1 MSKPVRNWF
10 VVSVSLF
17 RSLPGFAGSVS
28 NRTATS
34 HLFKTTFCLTCLVFW
49 IRPGIS
55 QTLTNEDNGPRL
67 TLDVQVHNMARA
79 WVEVVTEAEKEAAGI
94 FHAAGIRIN
103 WNECRCSP
111 VLSPTSV
118 MLRII
123 PRYYRS
129 MQMSSRQEN
138 LGYAV
143 AGTEGG
149 GLATVFYDRVE
160 TFAKGENLSRVL
172 GYAIAHEIG
181 HILLGQ
187 SSHSPAGLM
196 RANWSEKDLRPVHRD
211 QMQFTPEQ
219 ADHIRAALGSEMKQ
233 EETVQ
238 SSKPN

>member
-1 MSKPVRNWF
+1 MSTSVRNWL
-10 VVSVSLF
+10 VVSGRSFL
-17 RSLPGFAGSVS
+17 SLPCFAVS
-28 NRTATS
+28 MPYRPAVS
-34 HLFKTTFCLTCLVFW
+34 QLLKTTFCLACLVIW
-49 IRPGIS
+49 IKPGIS
-55 QTLTNEDNGPRL
+55 QTLTNEDIEPRV

-79 WVEVVTEAEKEAAGI
+79 WVDVVTEAEEEAAGI
-94 FHAAGIRIN
+94 FHAAGIQIK

-129 MQMSSRQEN
+129 MQMSSRREN

-149 GLATVFYDRVE
+149 GLATVFYDRVQA
-160 TFAKGENLSRVL
+160 TAKGENLSRVL

-187 SSHSPAGLM
+187 SSHSSAGLM
-196 RANWSEKDLRPVHRD
+196 RANWSEKDLKPVHRD
-211 QMQFTPEQ
+211 QMQFTPEE
-219 ADHIRAALGSEMKQ
+219 AERIRAGLGSEMKQ
-233 EETVQ
+233 KESLQ

>member
-1 MSKPVRNWF
+1 MGKSVRNWL
-10 VVSVSLF
+10 VVNAELF
-17 RSLPGFAGSVS
+17 RSLPCVADSMS
-28 NRTATS
+28 NRTAMS
-34 HLFKTTFCLTCLVFW
+34 QLFKKVSWLTCLVIW
-49 IRPGIS
+49 SNSGIS
-55 QTLTNEDNGPRL
+55 QTLTNEDIEPRV
-67 TLDVQVHNMARA
+67 TLHVQVHNMARA
-79 WVEVVTEAEKEAAGI
+79 WVEVVTEAEKVAAGI
-94 FHAAGIRIN
+94 FHAAGIRIV

-111 VLSPTSV
+111 VLTPTSV

-123 PRYYRS
+123 PRFFGS
-129 MQMSSRQEN
+129 KQSNSRLEN

-160 TFAKGENLSRVL
+160 AIAKGENLSRVL

-181 HILLGQ
+181 HVLLGQ

-211 QMQFTPEQ
+211 RMQFTPEQ
-219 ADHIRAALGSEMKQ
+219 AEHMRTGLGSGMKQ
-233 EETVQ
+233 KESLQ